1 LIKKYF
7 HILTLQ
13 KNNTVIISDNRNSSL
28 AKNISLNLNVPYE
41 NAELRVFADGESK
54 IRLDNVAK
62 KNCIIIHSTYP
73 PTDQHLMQLFMFI
86 YKCKQDGAS
95 DICVVNP
102 YLAYSRQDKVFVDGE
117 IVTVNLI
124 GQILASL
131 GTTKLVTID
140 THSPES
146 LHYTFETVDL
156 SAIPSLANYVKKNI
170 TLNKPIVISP
180 DEGGVHRAKKFAGAI
195 EIEIDMLSLIKTRDR
210 FTGDVSISL
219 SQQQPLENRDALI
232 VDDMIST
239 GNSIIKA
246 TEILKKNHIG
256 NVYVLCTHA
265 LLLDDA
271 KEKLLKAGVKEV
283 ISTNSIP
290 NEFAKVDLSS
300 VISNYFADH

>member
-1 LIKKYF
+1 M
-7 HILTLQ
+7 Q

-28 AKNISLNLNVPYE
+28 AKNISSNLNVPYE

-140 THSPES
+140 THSPGS
-146 LHYTFETVDL
+146 LHYPFETVDL

-180 DEGGVHRAKKFAGAI
+180 DEGGVYRAKKFAGA
-195 EIEIDMLSLIKTRDR
+195 IEIDMLSLIKTRDR

-219 SQQQPLENRDALI
+219 SEQQPLENRDALI

-290 NEFAKVDLSS
+290 NEYAKVDLSS